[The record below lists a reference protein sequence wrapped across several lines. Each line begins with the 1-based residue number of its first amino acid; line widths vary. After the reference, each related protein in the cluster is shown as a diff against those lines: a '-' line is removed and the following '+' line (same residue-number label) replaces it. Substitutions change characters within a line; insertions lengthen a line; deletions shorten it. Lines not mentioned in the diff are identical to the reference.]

1 MIDGKWRL
9 PTIQELLSV
18 VDYTKCNPST
28 NIEGIKSEYY
38 WSSSPITS
46 DSPSVW
52 IVNFYYGYSY
62 DGNKSDSSYVR
73 VCKTLQDGSLEW
85 AKEDAPA
92 EMTWYEAIE
101 YAESLWDIEEDIGS
115 YKVLPDEVAKQLQEF
130 ILKNNENPIPTPSK
144 PKNVSICC
152 TKCGSEDIKTKYVDK
167 GVEFLFWLLPNSH
180 KGFIDSNNITTKEI
194 LLRSCSDCDYS
205 WCEDVINTKD
215 NND

>member
-28 NIEGIKSEYY
+28 NIKGIKSEYY

-73 VCKTLQDGSLEW
+73 LCKTLQDGSLEW

-92 EMTWYEAIE
+92 EMTWCEAIE
-101 YAESLWDIEEDIGS
+101 YAESL
-115 YKVLPDEVAKQLQEF
+115 
-130 ILKNNENPIPTPSK
+130 NENPIPTPSK
-144 PKNVSICC
+144 PKNVSKCC
-152 TKCGSEDIKTKYVDK
+152 TKCGSEDLKTKYVDK

-180 KGFIDSNNITTKEI
+180 KSFIDSNNITTKEMLI
-194 LLRSCSDCDYS
+194 RSCSNCDYS